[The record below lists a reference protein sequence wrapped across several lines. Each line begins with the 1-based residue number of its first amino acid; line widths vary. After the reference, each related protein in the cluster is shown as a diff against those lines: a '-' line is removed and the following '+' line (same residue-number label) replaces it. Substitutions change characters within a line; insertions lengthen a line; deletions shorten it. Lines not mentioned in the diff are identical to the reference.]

1 MESHAMAFV
10 PMTIQDSTVQ
20 PFGLVLVDY
29 DMALM
34 TGAQLAREIKLL
46 LPGLPVVMISDRAAL
61 PPSKRAYV
69 DAHFGREASFHDLAD
84 TAHSKD
90 LL

>member
-1 MESHAMAFV
+1 MESNAMAFV

-20 PFGLVLVDY
+20 PFGLALVDY

-34 TGAQLAREIKLL
+34 TGAQLARETKSLH
-46 LPGLPVVMISDRAAL
+46 PEFPVVMISNCAAL

-69 DAHFGREASFHDLAD
+69 NAYFGRGASFHDLVD

-90 LL
+90 FL